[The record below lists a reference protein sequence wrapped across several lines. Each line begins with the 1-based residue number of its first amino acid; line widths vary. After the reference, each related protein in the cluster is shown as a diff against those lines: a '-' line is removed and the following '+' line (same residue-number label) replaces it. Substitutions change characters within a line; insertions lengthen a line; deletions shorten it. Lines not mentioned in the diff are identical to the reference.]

1 MVSLPKQSSN
11 QMLVAKKLPQRRST
25 EEIPSGP
32 QTTTWNQSSGKSEI
46 KWLTFSRA
54 RGREKTD
61 ITTW

>member
-32 QTTTWNQSSGKSEI
+32 QTTTWNQSSGKSEKKTVNI
-46 KWLTFSRA
+46 FKSQ
-54 RGREKTD
+54 REEKD
-61 ITTW
+61 